1 MIRVNIQLYGAA
13 HTFLLE
19 GLLAIGLAAVTA
31 PPALVRA
38 SSTWTITGSM
48 STARIKHTATLLAN
62 GQVLAAGGVNSTGFL
77 TSAELYDPTTGKW
90 TTSGSMTTARGEHT
104 HTAPERRRTGRRRAQ
119 QPQFSGRHLLHGHRR
134 AV

>member
-1 MIRVNIQLYGAA
+1 MVRWNVHRFRTIRTLALV
-13 HTFLLE
+13 

-31 PPALVRA
+31 PPALVQA